1 MPGGNES
8 IGIDKPP
15 RRGIVISAL
24 QIIEPRLGVVI
35 IPSVAEGIIIR
46 ARMVALVV
54 VGLRTVSPGIICVR
68 DELTARRVIDAD
80 DVALQVLLEP
90 IGVKRARAVLRRAVE
105 HSDRATLGVVEEEE
119 QMIAPALAD
128 DLRAVQRVGVCRSVY
143 DLPCADAVGVVGVR
157 DGATVLYRACKPSA
171 VRPRE
176 GVARP
181 IVVRQRVADRIVGEG
196 NAVIRGE
203 LVAPVCIGIAVGVG
217 ALEACRGGSY
227 ACRSQGVDP
236 LREDIRRV
244 VVGVNVGLSRDAV
257 VLAEELTNA
266 TRFSVPIENP
276 LRTLYRN
283 FGISQYKSSHIID
296 R

>member
-8 IGIDKPP
+8 IGIEEPPRRGIVISALQIIEP

-54 VGLRTVSPGIICVR
+54 VGLRAVSPRIVGVR

-90 IGVKRARAVLRRAVE
+90 IGIKRAGTVLHRAVE

-128 DLRAVQRVGVCRSVY
+128 DLRAVQRVSVRCSVY

-157 DGATVLYRACKPSA
+157 DRATVLYRVCKPSA

-181 IVVRQRVADRIVGEG
+181 VVVRQRVADRIVGE
-196 NAVIRGE
+196 VQFSMPDRGSF
-203 LVAPVCIGIAVGVG
+203 AD
-217 ALEACRGGSY
+217 ALSG
-227 ACRSQGVDP
+227 
-236 LREDIRRV
+236 
-244 VVGVNVGLSRDAV
+244 
-257 VLAEELTNA
+257 
-266 TRFSVPIENP
+266 
-276 LRTLYRN
+276 N
-283 FGISQYKSSHIID
+283 FG
-296 R
+296 

>member
-8 IGIDKPP
+8 IGIEEPP

-54 VGLRTVSPGIICVR
+54 VGLRAVSPRIVGVR

-90 IGVKRARAVLRRAVE
+90 IGIKRAGTVLHRAVE

-128 DLRAVQRVGVCRSVY
+128 DLRAVQRVSVRCSVY

-157 DGATVLYRACKPSA
+157 DRTAAILYRPCKPSA

-181 IVVRQRVADRIVGEG
+181 IVVRQRVADRIVGEVQFSMPDRGSFLDALSG
-196 NAVIRGE
+196 NF
-203 LVAPVCIGIAVGVG
+203 
-217 ALEACRGGSY
+217 
-227 ACRSQGVDP
+227 RSIT
-236 LREDIRRV
+236 EI
-244 VVGVNVGLSRDAV
+244 
-257 VLAEELTNA
+257 
-266 TRFSVPIENP
+266 
-276 LRTLYRN
+276 
-283 FGISQYKSSHIID
+283 
-296 R
+296 

>member
-1 MPGGNES
+1 MKIYKHHRIISAIRKHIAPEQSLPGGNES
-8 IGIDKPP
+8 VGIEEPP

-46 ARMVALVV
+46 ARMVAFVV
-54 VGLRTVSPGIICVR
+54 VGFRTVAPGVVGVR

-90 IGVKRARAVLRRAVE
+90 IGPKRAWTVLRRAVE
-105 HSDRATLGVVEEEE
+105 HSDRAPLGVVEEEE

-128 DLRAVQRVGVCRSVY
+128 DLRAVQGVGVCRSVY

-157 DGATVLYRACKPSA
+157 DGAIAVLYRACKPSA

-181 IVVRQRVADRIVGEG
+181 VVVRQRVA
-196 NAVIRGE
+196 
-203 LVAPVCIGIAVGVG
+203 
-217 ALEACRGGSY
+217 GSH
-227 ACRSQGVDP
+227 
-236 LREDIRRV
+236 RR
-244 VVGVNVGLSRDAV
+244 
-257 VLAEELTNA
+257 
-266 TRFSVPIENP
+266 
-276 LRTLYRN
+276 
-283 FGISQYKSSHIID
+283 
-296 R
+296 